1 MVVDVLS
8 WIFLLAGSAFLLIS
22 AVGMLRMPDFFTRM
36 HAAGIAD
43 TLGIGLMVLGMALQ
57 AGFSL
62 ISVKLFL
69 ILAFVVLASPAA
81 THALA
86 QAALGGG
93 RQPILKEDRRPR
105 DKTENSPANSNEE
118 GAKP

>member
-1 MVVDVLS
+1 MFIDILS
-8 WIFLLAGSAFLLIS
+8 WICLLIGSAFLLIS
-22 AVGMLRMPDFFTRM
+22 AVGMLRFPDFFTRM

-43 TLGIGLMVLGMALQ
+43 TMGIGMLILGMALQ

-62 ISVKLFL
+62 ITVKLFM
-69 ILAFVVLASPAA
+69 ILAFVMFASPTA

-86 QAALGGG
+86 QAALGGR

-105 DKTENSPANSNEE
+105 KTLTDGAAISNVI
-118 GAKP
+118 GADQ